1 MCSILLQFDFHE
13 RQNKDSSIFNVTYGR
28 PNTLPLDCYDCI
40 EWQIKQ
46 QRPRFWYNFRTERS
60 CTTCAT
66 AAAAATTDS
75 HIATAA
81 VGNKSALAL
90 GEPILWASFSE
101 KCGSLTTL

>member
-13 RQNKDSSIFNVTYGR
+13 RQYKDTSIFNVTYGR

-66 AAAAATTDS
+66 AAAA
-75 HIATAA
+75 